1 MIEIVSFK
9 RWLLINLHMT
19 FVENFIFQN
28 KVDAYE
34 SIFGKL
40 KKIEQYTYYCYYI
53 MYDGFSYTLLCIQFH

>member
-34 SIFGKL
+34 SIFGKF
-40 KKIEQYTYYCYYI
+40 KKIERYTYYCYYI
-53 MYDGFSYTLLCIQFH
+53 I